1 MARRHLDRPR
11 AGARQLQVVTVV
23 WMTSSHKKPSRSF
36 EPNDALSVTLVSGQI
51 AHRDHIAQS
60 QRLERKF
67 YTVSPGVWCLVGNG
81 LSNQT
86 FVDAPDGIIAIDTGE
101 SNEEMR
107 AAIKELRTVTKRPIV
122 AVLYTH
128 FHYVGGTQAVFEED
142 PTAKIPIW
150 GHEKIAINRLRTTS
164 EIAPA
169 YGRGLVEQF
178 AVTLPLDDVDG
189 VVNVGLGQFYRDP
202 THAPHTYGFIPP
214 EHTFNSSS
222 NIHVAG
228 LDIQVTPA
236 PSDADDSVT
245 YWFES
250 KKLCV
255 NNLVWPVLFNIF
267 AIRGE
272 EYRDPQV
279 MLRGLDH
286 LLGLHSE
293 HLAGAHGP
301 PISGLEAIKDRV
313 TKYRDAIQFLWDQTV
328 RHTNRGMSSVDLAA
342 TIRLPEQCDDDYL
355 TSELYG
361 VAEHHVRQIR
371 SGIFGFFDGHEAN
384 LFPLSTQDHADRM
397 IKGFGGKDSVRDQ
410 AKHALTSDDLRFAIE
425 LASWLAYSSDQSD
438 ADKKLLASALRLVAQ
453 RTPAA
458 NIRNWCLTRARHL
471 DGSFDATR
479 FNTHRINKRQI
490 VSGPISSAVS
500 ILRVLLEPNRAQ
512 GIDIHIAFKF
522 SQGQK
527 TGLHIRNSVAV
538 PTDGSGAAHS
548 ITCDIAVWADILSG
562 STTLPQ
568 AIADSV
574 VQIDGNKPQV
584 LQALACFDVVGLQ
597 P

>member
-1 MARRHLDRPR
+1 
-11 AGARQLQVVTVV
+11 
-23 WMTSSHKKPSRSF
+23 MTSSPKKPSRSF
-36 EPNDALSVTLVSGQI
+36 EPDGDLSVTLTTGQI
-51 AHRDHIAQS
+51 AHRDHIAHS

-67 YTVSPGVWCLVGNG
+67 YTLCPGVWCLVGNG

-101 SNEEMR
+101 SIEEMR
-107 AAIKELRTVTKRPIV
+107 AAIKELRAVTTRPIV

-128 FHYVGGTQAVFEED
+128 FHYVGGTQAVFEEN
-142 PTAKIPIW
+142 PAAKIPIW
-150 GHEKIAINRLRTTS
+150 GHEKIAFNRLRTTS
-164 EIAPA
+164 EISPA
-169 YGRGLVEQF
+169 YSRGLVEQF
-178 AVTLPLDDVDG
+178 AVTLPVDGADG

-202 THAPHTYGFIPP
+202 AHTPHTYGFIAP
-214 EHTFNSSS
+214 EHTFNAAC
-222 NIHVAG
+222 NIRVAG

-245 YWFES
+245 FWFES

-293 HLAGAHGP
+293 HLAGVHGP
-301 PISGLEAIKDRV
+301 PISGVVAIKDRA
-313 TKYRDAIQFLWDQTV
+313 TKYRDSIQFLWDQTV
-328 RHTNRGMSSVDLAA
+328 RYTNRGMSSADLAA
-342 TIRLPEQCDDDYL
+342 NIRLPDECDDDYI

-361 VAEHHVRQIR
+361 IAEHHVRQIR

-397 IKGFGGKDSVRDQ
+397 IKGFGGKENVRAQ
-410 AKHALTSDDLRFAIE
+410 ARRAIDHDDLRFAIE
-425 LASWLAYSSDQSD
+425 LASWLTYGTDPIAT
-438 ADKKLLASALRLVAQ
+438 DKQLLASALRLVAQ

-458 NIRNWCLTRARHL
+458 NIRNWCLARARHL

-479 FNTHRINKRQI
+479 FNTHRISKRQI
-490 VSGPISSAVS
+490 LSGPISSSVS
-500 ILRVLLEPNRAQ
+500 ILRVLLEPTRAE

-522 SQGQK
+522 SQST

-538 PTDGSGAAHS
+538 PTDGVGADNS
-548 ITCDIAVWADILSG
+548 VTCELAVWADILSG
-562 STTLPQ
+562 SATLSQ
-568 AIADSV
+568 AIAASTLHINGDTSH
-574 VQIDGNKPQV
+574 V
-584 LQALACFDVVGLQ
+584 LRALACFDVVGLQ
-597 P
+597 S

>member
-1 MARRHLDRPR
+1 
-11 AGARQLQVVTVV
+11 
-23 WMTSSHKKPSRSF
+23 MTSSHKKPSRSF
-36 EPNDALSVTLVSGQI
+36 EPNGDLSVTLANGQV

-67 YTVSPGVWCLVGNG
+67 YTISPGVWCLVGNG

-101 SNEEMR
+101 SIEEMR
-107 AAIKELRTVTKRPIV
+107 AAIKELRAVTTRPIV

-142 PTAKIPIW
+142 PTASIPIW
-150 GHEKIAINRLRTTS
+150 GHEKIAFNRLRTTS
-164 EIAPA
+164 EISPA
-169 YGRGLVEQF
+169 YSRGLVEQF
-178 AVTLPLDDVDG
+178 AVTLPVDGADG

-202 THAPHTYGFIPP
+202 AHAPHTYGFIAP
-214 EHTFNSSS
+214 ENTFNSSCT
-222 NIHVAG
+222 IRVAG

-245 YWFES
+245 YWFDS
-250 KKLCV
+250 IKLCV

-286 LLGLHSE
+286 LLELQAE
-293 HLAGAHGP
+293 HLAGVHGP
-301 PISGLEAIKDRV
+301 PISGADDIKERA
-313 TKYRDAIQFLWDQTV
+313 TKYRDSIQFLWDQTV
-328 RHTNRGMSSVDLAA
+328 RYTNRGMSSADLAA
-342 TIRLPEQCDDDYL
+342 NIRLPEHCDDDYI

-397 IKGFGGKDSVRDQ
+397 IKGFGGKETVRSQ
-410 AKHALTSDDLRFAIE
+410 ARGAIDNDDLRFAIE
-425 LASWLAYSSDQSD
+425 LASWLTYGSDPSD
-438 ADKKLLASALRLVAQ
+438 ADKQLLASALRLVAQ

-458 NIRNWCLTRARHL
+458 NIRNWCLARARHL
-471 DGSFDATR
+471 DGSLDATR
-479 FNTHRINKRQI
+479 FNTHRITKRQI
-490 VSGPISSAVS
+490 LSGPISSAVS
-500 ILRVLLEPNRAQ
+500 ILRVLLEPTRAE
-512 GIDIHIAFKF
+512 GINTHIAFNF
-522 SQGQK
+522 SQGQM

-538 PTDGSGAAHS
+538 PTNGASAGNS
-548 ITCDIAVWADILSG
+548 VTCELTVWADILSG
-562 STTLPQ
+562 STTLSQ
-568 AIADSV
+568 AIAASTLR
-574 VQIDGNKPQV
+574 INGNKERV
-584 LQALACFDVVGLQ
+584 LRALACFDVVGLQ
-597 P
+597 S

>member
-1 MARRHLDRPR
+1 
-11 AGARQLQVVTVV
+11 
-23 WMTSSHKKPSRSF
+23 MTSSHKKPSRSF
-36 EPNDALSVTLVSGQI
+36 EPDGALSVTLATGQI

-67 YTVSPGVWCLVGNG
+67 YTISPGVWCLVGNG

-86 FVDAPDGIIAIDTGE
+86 FVEAPDGIIAIDTGE
-101 SNEEMR
+101 SIEEMR
-107 AAIKELRTVTKRPIV
+107 AAIKELRAVTTRPIV

-128 FHYVGGTQAVFEED
+128 FHYVGGTQAVFEEN
-142 PTAKIPIW
+142 PAANIPIW
-150 GHEKIAINRLRTTS
+150 GHEKIAFNRLRTTS
-164 EIAPA
+164 EISPA
-169 YGRGLVEQF
+169 YSRGLVEQF
-178 AVTLPLDDVDG
+178 AVTLPVDGADG

-202 THAPHTYGFIPP
+202 AHTPHTYGFIAP
-214 EHTFNSSS
+214 EHTFNAACS
-222 NIHVAG
+222 IRVAG

-245 YWFES
+245 FWFES

-286 LLGLHSE
+286 LLSLHSE
-293 HLAGAHGP
+293 HLAGVHGP
-301 PISGLEAIKDRV
+301 PISGVAAIKDRA
-313 TKYRDAIQFLWDQTV
+313 TKYRDSIQFLWDQTV
-328 RHTNRGMSSVDLAA
+328 RYTNRGMSSADLAA
-342 TIRLPEQCDDDYL
+342 NIRLPDECDDDYI

-397 IKGFGGKDSVRDQ
+397 IKGFGGKETVRAQ
-410 AKHALTSDDLRFAIE
+410 ARQAIDHDDLRFAIE
-425 LASWLAYSSDQSD
+425 LASWLTYGSDPID
-438 ADKKLLASALRLVAQ
+438 ADKHLLASALRLVAQ

-458 NIRNWCLTRARHL
+458 NIRNWCLARARHL

-479 FNTHRINKRQI
+479 FNTHRISKRQI
-490 VSGPISSAVS
+490 LSGPVSSAVS
-500 ILRVLLEPNRAQ
+500 ILRVLLEPTRAQ
-512 GIDIHIAFKF
+512 EIDVQIAFKF
-522 SQGQK
+522 SHDQ

-538 PTDGSGAAHS
+538 PTNGVDADNSV
-548 ITCDIAVWADILSG
+548 TCELTVWADILSG
-562 STTLPQ
+562 STTLSQ
-568 AIADSV
+568 AIAASTL
-574 VQIDGNKPQV
+574 QINGDKERV
-584 LQALACFDVVGLQ
+584 LRALACFDVLGLQ
-597 P
+597 S

>member
-1 MARRHLDRPR
+1 
-11 AGARQLQVVTVV
+11 
-23 WMTSSHKKPSRSF
+23 MTSSHKKPSRSF
-36 EPNDALSVTLVSGQI
+36 EPNGDLSVTLANGQV

-101 SNEEMR
+101 SIEEMR
-107 AAIKELRTVTKRPIV
+107 AAIKELRAVTTRPIV

-142 PTAKIPIW
+142 PTASIPIW
-150 GHEKIAINRLRTTS
+150 GHEKIAFNRLRTTS
-164 EIAPA
+164 EISPA
-169 YGRGLVEQF
+169 YSRGLVEQF
-178 AVTLPLDDVDG
+178 AVTLPLDGADG

-202 THAPHTYGFIPP
+202 AHAPHTYGFIAP
-214 EHTFNSSS
+214 ENTFNSEC
-222 NIHVAG
+222 NIRVAG

-245 YWFES
+245 YWFDS

-255 NNLVWPVLFNIF
+255 NNLVWPVLFNVF

-286 LLGLHSE
+286 LLGLQAE

-301 PISGLEAIKDRV
+301 PISGADAIKDRV
-313 TKYRDAIQFLWDQTV
+313 TKYRDSLQFLWDQTV

-342 TIRLPEQCDDDYL
+342 TIRLPDQCDDDYL

-397 IKGFGGKDSVRDQ
+397 IKGFGGKETVRSQ
-410 AKHALTSDDLRFAIE
+410 ALGAIDGNDLRFAIE
-425 LASWLAYSSDQSD
+425 LSSWLAYCTDPIASDKQ
-438 ADKKLLASALRLVAQ
+438 LLASALRLVAQ

-458 NIRNWCLTRARHL
+458 NIRNWCLARARHL

-479 FNTHRINKRQI
+479 FNTHRISKRQI
-490 VSGPISSAVS
+490 LSGPISSAVS
-500 ILRVLLEPNRAQ
+500 ILRVLLDPTRAE
-512 GIDIHIAFKF
+512 GINTHIAFNF
-522 SQGQK
+522 PQEQK

-538 PTDGSGAAHS
+538 PTDGSNANHS
-548 ITCDIAVWADILSG
+548 ITCELAVWAEILSG
-562 STTLPQ
+562 STMLSQ
-568 AIADSV
+568 AITTSAL
-574 VQIDGNKPQV
+574 QIEGNASEV
-584 LQALACFDVVGLQ
+584 LLALACFDVVGLQ
-597 P
+597 S

>member
-1 MARRHLDRPR
+1 
-11 AGARQLQVVTVV
+11 
-23 WMTSSHKKPSRSF
+23 MTSSPKKPSRSF
-36 EPNDALSVTLVSGQI
+36 EPNGDLSVTLANGQV

-67 YTVSPGVWCLVGNG
+67 YAICPGVWCLVGNG

-101 SNEEMR
+101 SIEEMR
-107 AAIKELRTVTKRPIV
+107 AAIKELRAVSTRPIV

-142 PTAKIPIW
+142 PTAIIPIW
-150 GHEKIAINRLRTTS
+150 GHEKIAFNRLRTTS
-164 EIAPA
+164 EISPA
-169 YGRGLVEQF
+169 YSRGLVEQF
-178 AVTLPLDDVDG
+178 AVTLPLDGADG

-202 THAPHTYGFIPP
+202 AHAPHTYGFIAP
-214 EHTFNSSS
+214 ENTFAAECT
-222 NIHVAG
+222 IRVAG

-245 YWFES
+245 YWFDS

-293 HLAGAHGP
+293 HLAGVHGP
-301 PISGLEAIKDRV
+301 PISGADDIKERA
-313 TKYRDAIQFLWDQTV
+313 TKYRDSIQFLWDQTV
-328 RHTNRGMSSVDLAA
+328 RHTNRGMSSADLAA
-342 TIRLPEQCDDDYL
+342 NIRLPEHCDNDYI

-397 IKGFGGKDSVRDQ
+397 IKGFGGKETVRTQ
-410 AKHALTSDDLRFAIE
+410 ARQAIDHDDLRFAIE
-425 LASWLAYSSDQSD
+425 LSSWLAYSTDPSDSD
-438 ADKKLLASALRLVAQ
+438 KQLLASALRLVAQ

-458 NIRNWCLTRARHL
+458 NIRNWCLARARHL

-479 FNTHRINKRQI
+479 FNTHRISKRQI
-490 VSGPISSAVS
+490 LSGPISSAVS
-500 ILRVLLEPNRAQ
+500 ILRVLLEPTRAE
-512 GIDIHIAFKF
+512 GLDIEIAFKF
-522 SQGQK
+522 PNGT

-538 PTDGSGAAHS
+538 PTDGSNANHAIS
-548 ITCDIAVWADILSG
+548 CELAVWADILSG
-562 STTLPQ
+562 STTLSQ
-568 AIADSV
+568 AIAASAL
-574 VQIDGNKPQV
+574 QIEGNASQV
-584 LQALACFDVVGLQ
+584 LRALACFDVVGLQ
-597 P
+597 S

>member
-1 MARRHLDRPR
+1 
-11 AGARQLQVVTVV
+11 
-23 WMTSSHKKPSRSF
+23 MTSSPKKPSRSF
-36 EPNDALSVTLVSGQI
+36 EPNGDLSVTLANGQV

-101 SNEEMR
+101 SIEEMR
-107 AAIKELRTVTKRPIV
+107 AAIKELRAVTTRPIV

-142 PTAKIPIW
+142 PTASIPIW
-150 GHEKIAINRLRTTS
+150 GHEKIAFNRLRTTS
-164 EIAPA
+164 EISPA
-169 YGRGLVEQF
+169 YSRGLVEQF
-178 AVTLPLDDVDG
+178 AVTLPVDGADG
-189 VVNVGLGQFYRDP
+189 VVNVGLGLFYRDP
-202 THAPHTYGFIPP
+202 AHAPHTYGFIAP
-214 EHTFNSSS
+214 ENTFNAAC
-222 NIHVAG
+222 NIRVAG

-245 YWFES
+245 YWFDS
-250 KKLCV
+250 IKLCV

-286 LLGLHSE
+286 LLGLHAE
-293 HLAGAHGP
+293 HLAGVHGP
-301 PISGLEAIKDRV
+301 PISGAAAIKDRA

-328 RHTNRGMSSVDLAA
+328 RHTNRGMSSADLAA
-342 TIRLPEQCDDDYL
+342 NIRLPDQCDDDYL

-384 LFPLSTQDHADRM
+384 LFPLSTQEHADRM
-397 IKGFGGKDSVRDQ
+397 IKGFGGKETVRSQ
-410 AKHALTSDDLRFAIE
+410 ALGAIEGSDLRFAIE
-425 LASWLAYSSDQSD
+425 LSSWLAYCTDPIASDKQ
-438 ADKKLLASALRLVAQ
+438 LLASALRLIAQ

-458 NIRNWCLTRARHL
+458 NIRNWCLARARHL

-479 FNTHRINKRQI
+479 FNTHRISKRQI
-490 VSGPISSAVS
+490 LSGPISSTVS
-500 ILRVLLEPNRAQ
+500 ILRVLLDPARAE
-512 GIDIHIAFKF
+512 GIDIHIAFNF

-538 PTDGSGAAHS
+538 PTDGLNANHS
-548 ITCDIAVWADILSG
+548 ITCKLAVWAEILSG
-562 STTLPQ
+562 STMLSQ
-568 AIADSV
+568 AIATSALK
-574 VQIDGNKPQV
+574 IEGNASEV
-584 LQALACFDVVGLQ
+584 LLALACFDVIGLQ

>member
-1 MARRHLDRPR
+1 
-11 AGARQLQVVTVV
+11 
-23 WMTSSHKKPSRSF
+23 MTSSHKKPSRSF
-36 EPNDALSVTLVSGQI
+36 EPNGDLSVTLATGQI

-67 YTVSPGVWCLVGNG
+67 YTVRPGVWCLVGNG

-86 FVDAPDGIIAIDTGE
+86 FVDAPEGIIAIDTGE
-101 SNEEMR
+101 SIEEMR
-107 AAIKELRTVTKRPIV
+107 AAIKELRAVTTRPIV

-142 PTAKIPIW
+142 PAVSIPIW
-150 GHEKIAINRLRTTS
+150 GHEKIAFNRLRTTS

-178 AVTLPLDDVDG
+178 AVTLPFDGVDG

-202 THAPHTYGFIPP
+202 AHAPHTYGFIAP

-222 NIHVAG
+222 TIRVAG
-228 LDIQVTPA
+228 LEIQVTPA

-245 YWFES
+245 YWFDS
-250 KKLCV
+250 IKLCV
-255 NNLVWPVLFNIF
+255 NNLVWPVLFNVF

-272 EYRDPQV
+272 EYRDPQL

-301 PISGLEAIKDRV
+301 PISGSDAITDRV
-313 TKYRDAIQFLWDQTV
+313 TKYRDSIQFLWDQTV

-342 TIRLPEQCDDDYL
+342 TIRLPDQCDDDYL

-384 LFPLSTQDHADRM
+384 LFPLSTQEHADRM
-397 IKGFGGKDSVRDQ
+397 IKGFGGKESVRVQ
-410 AKHALTSDDLRFAIE
+410 ARGAIDNDDLRFAIE
-425 LASWLAYSSDQSD
+425 LSSWLAYSTDPSDSD
-438 ADKKLLASALRLVAQ
+438 KQLLASALRLVAQ

-458 NIRNWCLTRARHL
+458 NIRNWCLARARHL
-471 DGSFDATR
+471 DGTLDATR

-490 VSGPISSAVS
+490 LSGPISSAVS
-500 ILRVLLEPNRAQ
+500 ILRVLLEPARAE
-512 GIDIHIAFKF
+512 GIDIHIAFNF
-522 SQGQK
+522 SQGQT

-538 PTDGSGAAHS
+538 PTSGLGAANS
-548 ITCDIAVWADILSG
+548 ITCDVAVWADILSG
-562 STTLPQ
+562 STMLSQ
-568 AIADSV
+568 AIAAS
-574 VQIDGNKPQV
+574 V
-584 LQALACFDVVGLQ
+584 LQINGNISHVLRALGCFDVVGLQ
-597 P
+597 S

>member
-1 MARRHLDRPR
+1 
-11 AGARQLQVVTVV
+11 
-23 WMTSSHKKPSRSF
+23 MTSSHKKPSRSF
-36 EPNDALSVTLVSGQI
+36 EPDGALTDTLATGQI
-51 AHRDHIAQS
+51 AHRDHIAHS

-67 YTVSPGVWCLVGNG
+67 YNIRPGVWCLVGNG

-101 SNEEMR
+101 SIEEMR
-107 AAIKELRTVTKRPIV
+107 AAIKELRTVTTRPIV

-142 PTAKIPIW
+142 PTASIPIW
-150 GHEKIAINRLRTTS
+150 GHEKIAFNRLRTAS

-178 AVTLPLDDVDG
+178 AVTLPVDGADG

-202 THAPHTYGFIPP
+202 AHAPHTYGFIPP
-214 EHTFNSSS
+214 ENTFNSASS
-222 NIHVAG
+222 IRVAG

-245 YWFES
+245 YWFDS
-250 KKLCV
+250 IKLCV

-286 LLGLHSE
+286 LLDLHAE
-293 HLAGAHGP
+293 YLAGVHGP
-301 PISGLEAIKDRV
+301 PISGAAAIKDRA
-313 TKYRDAIQFLWDQTV
+313 TKYRDSIQFLWDQTV
-328 RHTNRGMSSVDLAA
+328 RHTNRGMSSADLAA
-342 TIRLPEQCDDDYL
+342 TIRLPDQCDDDYI

-371 SGIFGFFDGHEAN
+371 SGIFGFFDGHESN
-384 LFPLSTQDHADRM
+384 LFPLSTQEHADRM
-397 IKGFGGKDSVRDQ
+397 IKGFGGKETVRSQ
-410 AKHALTSDDLRFAIE
+410 ARGAINHDDLRFAIE
-425 LASWLAYSSDQSD
+425 LASWLTYSTDPSASDKQ
-438 ADKKLLASALRLVAQ
+438 LLASALRLVAQ

-458 NIRNWCLTRARHL
+458 NIRNWCLARARHL
-471 DGSFDATR
+471 DGSLDATR

-490 VSGPISSAVS
+490 LSGPISSAVS
-500 ILRVLLEPNRAQ
+500 ILRVLLEPTRAE
-512 GIDIHIAFKF
+512 GIDIQIAFNF
-522 SQGQK
+522 SQGQR

-538 PTDGSGAAHS
+538 PTDGADAANS
-548 ITCDIAVWADILSG
+548 ITCDSAVWADILSG
-562 STTLPQ
+562 TTTLAQ
-568 AIADSV
+568 AIADSAA
-574 VQIDGNKPQV
+574 QINGDTQEV
-584 LQALACFDVVGLQ
+584 LRALDCFDIAGLRS
-597 P
+597 

>member
-1 MARRHLDRPR
+1 
-11 AGARQLQVVTVV
+11 
-23 WMTSSHKKPSRSF
+23 MTSSPKRPSRSF
-36 EPNDALSVTLVSGQI
+36 EPNGDLSVTLASGQI
-51 AHRDHIAQS
+51 AHRDHIAHS

-67 YTVSPGVWCLVGNG
+67 YTISSGVWCLVGNG

-101 SNEEMR
+101 SIEEMR
-107 AAIKELRTVTKRPIV
+107 AAIKELRAVTTRPIV

-142 PTAKIPIW
+142 PAAKIPIW
-150 GHEKIAINRLRTTS
+150 GHEKIAFNRLRTTS

-178 AVTLPLDDVDG
+178 AVTLPFDGVDG

-202 THAPHTYGFIPP
+202 AHAPHTYGFIAPKN
-214 EHTFNSSS
+214 TFNSEC
-222 NIHVAG
+222 NIRVAG

-245 YWFES
+245 FWFES

-293 HLAGAHGP
+293 HLAGVHGP
-301 PISGLEAIKDRV
+301 PISGADDIKERA
-313 TKYRDAIQFLWDQTV
+313 TKYRDSIQFLWDQTV
-328 RHTNRGMSSVDLAA
+328 RHTNRGMSSVDLGA
-342 TIRLPEQCDDDYL
+342 TIRLPDQCDDDYI

-384 LFPLSTQDHADRM
+384 LFPLSTQEHADRM
-397 IKGFGGKDSVRDQ
+397 IKGFGGKETVRSQ
-410 AKHALTSDDLRFAIE
+410 AQGAIESDDLRFAIE
-425 LASWLAYSSDQSD
+425 LSSWLAYSTDPSDSD
-438 ADKKLLASALRLVAQ
+438 KQLLANALRLVAQ

-458 NIRNWCLTRARHL
+458 NIRNWCLARARHL
-471 DGSFDATR
+471 DGSLDATR

-490 VSGPISSAVS
+490 LSGPISSSVS
-500 ILRVLLEPNRAQ
+500 ILRVLLEPTRAE
-512 GIDIHIAFKF
+512 GIDIHIAFNF

-538 PTDGSGAAHS
+538 PTSGLGAANS
-548 ITCDIAVWADILSG
+548 ITCDVAVWADILSG
-562 STTLPQ
+562 TTTLSQ
-568 AIADSV
+568 AIDASTL
-574 VQIDGNKPQV
+574 QIDGNKSQV
-584 LQALACFDVVGLQ
+584 LRALACFDVVGLQ
-597 P
+597 S

>member
-1 MARRHLDRPR
+1 
-11 AGARQLQVVTVV
+11 
-23 WMTSSHKKPSRSF
+23 MTSSPKRPSRSF
-36 EPNDALSVTLVSGQI
+36 EPNGDLSVTLATGQI

-60 QRLERKF
+60 QRLERNF
-67 YTVSPGVWCLVGNG
+67 YTVRPGVWCLVGNG

-86 FVDAPDGIIAIDTGE
+86 FVEAPDGIIAIDTGE
-101 SNEEMR
+101 SIEEMR
-107 AAIKELRTVTKRPIV
+107 AAIKELRAVTTRPIV

-142 PTAKIPIW
+142 PAAKIPIW
-150 GHEKIAINRLRTTS
+150 GHEKIAFNRLRTTS

-178 AVTLPLDDVDG
+178 AVTLPFDGVDG

-202 THAPHTYGFIPP
+202 AHAPHTYGFIPP
-214 EHTFNSSS
+214 ENTFNSSCTIS
-222 NIHVAG
+222 VAG
-228 LDIQVTPA
+228 LEIQVTPA

-245 YWFES
+245 YWFDS
-250 KKLCV
+250 IKLCV
-255 NNLVWPVLFNIF
+255 NNLVWPVLFNVF

-279 MLRGLDH
+279 MLRGIDH

-293 HLAGAHGP
+293 HLVGAHGP
-301 PISGLEAIKDRV
+301 PISGSEAIKDRV
-313 TKYRDAIQFLWDQTV
+313 TKYRDSLQFLWDQTV

-342 TIRLPEQCDDDYL
+342 TIRLPDQCDDDYL

-384 LFPLSTQDHADRM
+384 LFPLSTQEHADRM
-397 IKGFGGKDSVRDQ
+397 IKGFGGKETVRSQ
-410 AKHALTSDDLRFAIE
+410 AQGAIDHDDLRFAIE
-425 LASWLAYSSDQSD
+425 LTSWLAYSTDPSDSD
-438 ADKKLLASALRLVAQ
+438 KQLLASALRLVAQ

-458 NIRNWCLTRARHL
+458 NIRNWCLARARHL
-471 DGSFDATR
+471 DGSLDATR

-490 VSGPISSAVS
+490 LSGPVSSAVS
-500 ILRVLLEPNRAQ
+500 ILRVLLEPTRAE
-512 GIDIHIAFKF
+512 GIDIHIAYNF

-527 TGLHIRNSVAV
+527 TGLHIRNCVAV
-538 PTDGSGAAHS
+538 PTDGTNVDNS
-548 ITCDIAVWADILSG
+548 ITCELAVWADILSG
-562 STTLPQ
+562 STTLSQ
-568 AIADSV
+568 AIAASAL
-574 VQIDGNKPQV
+574 QIEGNTAQV
-584 LQALACFDVVGLQ
+584 LRALDCFDVAGLRS
-597 P
+597 

>member
-1 MARRHLDRPR
+1 
-11 AGARQLQVVTVV
+11 
-23 WMTSSHKKPSRSF
+23 MTSSPKKPSRSF
-36 EPNDALSVTLVSGQI
+36 EPNGDLSVTLATGQI
-51 AHRDHIAQS
+51 AHRDHIAHS

-67 YTVSPGVWCLVGNG
+67 YTISPGVWCLVGNG

-101 SNEEMR
+101 SIEEMR
-107 AAIKELRTVTKRPIV
+107 AAIKELRAVTTRPIV

-142 PTAKIPIW
+142 PTASIPIW
-150 GHEKIAINRLRTTS
+150 GHEKIAFNRLRTTS
-164 EIAPA
+164 EISPA

-178 AVTLPLDDVDG
+178 AVTLPVDGADG

-202 THAPHTYGFIPP
+202 AHAPHTYGFIAP
-214 EHTFNSSS
+214 ENTFNSAC
-222 NIHVAG
+222 NIRVAG

-245 YWFES
+245 FWFDS
-250 KKLCV
+250 IKLCI

-286 LLGLHSE
+286 LLGLHAE
-293 HLAGAHGP
+293 NLAGVHGP
-301 PISGLEAIKDRV
+301 PISGATAIKDRA
-313 TKYRDAIQFLWDQTV
+313 TKYRDSIQFLWDQTV
-328 RHTNRGMSSVDLAA
+328 RHTNRGMSSVDLGA
-342 TIRLPEQCDDDYL
+342 TIRLPDQCDDDYI

-397 IKGFGGKDSVRDQ
+397 IKGFGGKETVRSQ
-410 AKHALTSDDLRFAIE
+410 ARGAIDNDDLRFGIE
-425 LASWLAYSSDQSD
+425 LASWLAYSTDTSDSD
-438 ADKKLLASALRLVAQ
+438 KQLLASALRLVAQ

-458 NIRNWCLTRARHL
+458 NIRNWCLARARHL
-471 DGSFDATR
+471 DGSLDATR
-479 FNTHRINKRQI
+479 FNTHRISKRQI
-490 VSGPISSAVS
+490 LSGPISSAVS
-500 ILRVLLEPNRAQ
+500 ILRVLLEPTRAE
-512 GIDIHIAFKF
+512 GVDTHIAFNF

-527 TGLHIRNSVAV
+527 AGLHIRNCVAV
-538 PTDGSGAAHS
+538 PTDGSSATNS
-548 ITCDIAVWADILSG
+548 ISCELAVWADILSG
-562 STTLPQ
+562 STTLSQ
-568 AIADSV
+568 AIAASV
-574 VQIDGNKPQV
+574 LQIDGNKTQV
-584 LQALACFDVVGLQ
+584 LRALACFDVVGLQ
-597 P
+597 S

>member
-1 MARRHLDRPR
+1 
-11 AGARQLQVVTVV
+11 
-23 WMTSSHKKPSRSF
+23 MTSSPKKPSRSF
-36 EPNDALSVTLVSGQI
+36 EPDGDLSVTLATGQI
-51 AHRDHIAQS
+51 AHRDHIAHS

-67 YTVSPGVWCLVGNG
+67 YTLCPGVWCLVGNG

-101 SNEEMR
+101 SIEEMR
-107 AAIKELRTVTKRPIV
+107 AAIKELRSVTTRPIV

-128 FHYVGGTQAVFEED
+128 FHYVGGTQAVFEEN
-142 PTAKIPIW
+142 PAAKIPIW
-150 GHEKIAINRLRTTS
+150 GHEKIAFNRLRTTS
-164 EIAPA
+164 EISPA
-169 YGRGLVEQF
+169 YSRGLVEQF
-178 AVTLPLDDVDG
+178 AVTLPVDGADG

-202 THAPHTYGFIPP
+202 AHTPHTYGFIAP
-214 EHTFNSSS
+214 EHTFNAAC
-222 NIHVAG
+222 NIRVAG

-245 YWFES
+245 FWFES

-293 HLAGAHGP
+293 HLAGVHGP
-301 PISGLEAIKDRV
+301 PISGVVAIKDRA
-313 TKYRDAIQFLWDQTV
+313 TKYRDSIQFLWDQTV
-328 RHTNRGMSSVDLAA
+328 RYTNRGMSSADLAA
-342 TIRLPEQCDDDYL
+342 NIRLPDECDDDYI

-397 IKGFGGKDSVRDQ
+397 IKGFGGKETVRVQARQAIDQ
-410 AKHALTSDDLRFAIE
+410 DDLRFAIE
-425 LASWLAYSSDQSD
+425 LASWLAYGTEPS
-438 ADKKLLASALRLVAQ
+438 ATDKQLLASALRLVAQ

-458 NIRNWCLTRARHL
+458 NIRNWCLARARHL
-471 DGSFDATR
+471 DGSLDATR
-479 FNTHRINKRQI
+479 FNTHRISKRQI
-490 VSGPISSAVS
+490 LSGPISSSVS
-500 ILRVLLEPNRAQ
+500 ILRVLLEPTRAE

-522 SQGQK
+522 SQST

-538 PTDGSGAAHS
+538 PTDGVGADNS
-548 ITCDIAVWADILSG
+548 VTCEIAVWADILSG
-562 STTLPQ
+562 STTLSQ
-568 AIADSV
+568 AIAASTLHINGDTSH
-574 VQIDGNKPQV
+574 V
-584 LQALACFDVVGLQ
+584 LRALDCFDVVGLRS
-597 P
+597 

>member
-1 MARRHLDRPR
+1 
-11 AGARQLQVVTVV
+11 
-23 WMTSSHKKPSRSF
+23 MTSSHKKPSRSF
-36 EPNDALSVTLVSGQI
+36 EPDSTLSVTLSTGQI
-51 AHRDHIAQS
+51 AHRDHIAHS

-67 YTVSPGVWCLVGNG
+67 YAISPGVWCLVGNG

-101 SNEEMR
+101 SIEEMR
-107 AAIKELRTVTKRPIV
+107 AAIKELRAVTTRPIV

-142 PTAKIPIW
+142 PTASIPIW
-150 GHEKIAINRLRTTS
+150 GHEKIAFNRLRTTS
-164 EIAPA
+164 EISPA
-169 YGRGLVEQF
+169 YSRGLVEQF
-178 AVTLPLDDVDG
+178 ALTLPVDGADG
-189 VVNVGLGQFYRDP
+189 VVNVGLGRFYRDP
-202 THAPHTYGFIPP
+202 SHAPHTYGFIAP
-214 EHTFNSSS
+214 ENTFDAECT
-222 NIHVAG
+222 IRVAG

-245 YWFES
+245 YWFDS

-293 HLAGAHGP
+293 HLAGVHGP
-301 PISGLEAIKDRV
+301 PISGADDIKERA
-313 TKYRDAIQFLWDQTV
+313 TKYRDSIQFLWDQTV
-328 RHTNRGMSSVDLAA
+328 RHTNRGMSSADLAA
-342 TIRLPEQCDDDYL
+342 NIRLPEHCDNDYI
-355 TSELYG
+355 TSEMYG

-397 IKGFGGKDSVRDQ
+397 IKGFGGKETVRTQ
-410 AKHALTSDDLRFAIE
+410 AHQAIESDDLRFAIE
-425 LASWLAYSSDQSD
+425 LASWLAYSTDPSD
-438 ADKKLLASALRLVAQ
+438 ADKQLLASALRLVAQ

-458 NIRNWCLTRARHL
+458 NIRNWCLARARHL

-479 FNTHRINKRQI
+479 FNTHRISKRQI
-490 VSGPISSAVS
+490 LSGPISSAVS
-500 ILRVLLEPNRAQ
+500 ILRVLLEPTRAE
-512 GIDIHIAFKF
+512 GIDVEIAFTF
-522 SQGQK
+522 PQGT

-538 PTDGSGAAHS
+538 PTDGTHADNS
-548 ITCDIAVWADILSG
+548 IICELAVWADILSG
-562 STTLPQ
+562 STTLSQ
-568 AIADSV
+568 AIAASAL
-574 VQIDGNKPQV
+574 QIEGNASQV
-584 LQALACFDVVGLQ
+584 LRALACFDVVGLQ
-597 P
+597 Q

>member
-1 MARRHLDRPR
+1 
-11 AGARQLQVVTVV
+11 
-23 WMTSSHKKPSRSF
+23 MTSSPKRPSRSF
-36 EPNDALSVTLVSGQI
+36 EPNGDFSVTLATGQI

-60 QRLERKF
+60 QRLERNF
-67 YTVSPGVWCLVGNG
+67 YTVRPGVWCLVGNG

-86 FVDAPDGIIAIDTGE
+86 FVEAPDGIIAIDTGE
-101 SNEEMR
+101 SIEEMR
-107 AAIKELRTVTKRPIV
+107 AAIKELRAVTTRPIV

-142 PTAKIPIW
+142 PAAKIPIW
-150 GHEKIAINRLRTTS
+150 GHEKIAFNRLRTTS

-178 AVTLPLDDVDG
+178 AVTLPFDGVDG

-202 THAPHTYGFIPP
+202 AHAPHTYGFIPP
-214 EHTFNSSS
+214 ENTFNSSCTIS
-222 NIHVAG
+222 VAG
-228 LDIQVTPA
+228 LEIQVTPA

-245 YWFES
+245 YWFDS
-250 KKLCV
+250 IKLCV
-255 NNLVWPVLFNIF
+255 NNLVWPVLFNVF

-279 MLRGLDH
+279 MLRGIDH

-293 HLAGAHGP
+293 HLVGAHGP
-301 PISGLEAIKDRV
+301 PISGSEAIKDRV
-313 TKYRDAIQFLWDQTV
+313 TKYRDSLQFLWDQTV

-342 TIRLPEQCDDDYL
+342 TIRLPDQCDDDYL

-397 IKGFGGKDSVRDQ
+397 IKGFGGKETVRTQ
-410 AKHALTSDDLRFAIE
+410 ARQAIDLDDLRFAIE
-425 LASWLAYSSDQSD
+425 LSSWLAYSSDPRD
-438 ADKKLLASALRLVAQ
+438 ADKQLLASALRLVAQ

-458 NIRNWCLTRARHL
+458 NIRNWCLARARHL

-479 FNTHRINKRQI
+479 FNTHRISKRQI
-490 VSGPISSAVS
+490 LSGPISSAVS
-500 ILRVLLEPNRAQ
+500 ILRVLLEPNRAE
-512 GIDIHIAFKF
+512 GLDIEIAFKF
-522 SQGQK
+522 PEST

-538 PTDGSGAAHS
+538 PTDGSSATNS
-548 ITCDIAVWADILSG
+548 ISCALALWADILSG
-562 STTLPQ
+562 STTLSQ
-568 AIADSV
+568 AMTASV
-574 VQIDGNKPQV
+574 LQINGNKPQV
-584 LQALACFDVVGLQ
+584 LRALACFDVVGLQ
-597 P
+597 Q